1 MSSPKSRAQS
11 SSVPVLPDYVTGA
24 GIDSHAIEVRSKLHP
39 FAQKNLDENVLH
51 LFENTLVLGPHWFG
65 PVPPEMAELMKK
77 DAEAPLC
84 FESSS
89 ALASHSWVSKNL
101 SRSFPSSEVR
111 NSPIKWA
118 DWIDRLLPRFGA
130 HWKRAGIHDAIL
142 LSRQS
147 INRDENLLAA
157 ALCFWN
163 SASNTFDFRIG
174 PMAPTLLD
182 MAQIFGFRP
191 HGRPVDA
198 IGDYHRK
205 KDQQKLA
212 KPFTISPALI
222 NQNCSFSNYLRKF
235 SAEKDKDQQHMLF
248 LLYWL
253 NRFILPNRSSAV
265 LLEYRHL
272 AEALHNHTDVGLG
285 PTVLAHLFKNLHTA
299 TLEYPL
305 NLSAPGAF
313 WMIQI
318 WLQVYFPELR
328 YPDIVLPE
336 NQVLA
341 QPLLSAEVPKRSI
354 GEYLMMFRHC
364 TKRSAAQWQMVIRRT
379 YPWFQPGHRLFEKE
393 PEEESARTDFRKK
406 FLSVTLPRDLP
417 HGGGKPPNYHL
428 GAEVYHPNFCARQL
442 GCPQLIPLKS
452 YRSCNRGSSW
462 RDADDLEVHK
472 DARCAVNKINNS
484 ADALYPSWELNSCSS
499 VEFDAWW
506 KARFRDL
513 PASSTALQVLF
524 KGWDNWNVHS
534 DDETHRFMVQTIK
547 DINMQIIEDP
557 SLTKNIGSQPAR
569 SGEVFVN
576 SVIAAGDLEL
586 PSGDGE
592 EEEEE
597 EEEGDQ
603 AEQTPVEATSPVRRK
618 RKETA
623 QSAAPVGGPS
633 PPLTK
638 SKRLRKKIAEEYVA
652 PEGTGAVPTTT
663 SGTDDDLREA
673 FEAVEQERE
682 LEELE
687 KVGEEPQEKAKSVE
701 EEEEIPAEVI
711 AESIALARK
720 QQEDIGAGLTNSEV
734 ALFDDP
740 EAEHSTAAPA
750 AEDQVEQSGSE
761 PGDQAE
767 QVVPTPEIVAGVAAA
782 VPGFVV
788 EAQRTARTL
797 AVRTTPLQPP
807 IVAMP
812 IHSLAGSSATASFA
826 DPELAEFE
834 AMDLDAQLDRLE
846 KLSSPVGKTKSRA
859 VEEAMERLKIW
870 QSAELEL
877 DEDREAFDQLM
888 KDLDLLH
895 RQNMAP
901 RPILEMSLVLAR
913 DVLNLHDRYEDLKPT
928 FETSEFC
935 KATHEAN
942 LADFAKQKA
951 ELDQMVAGYK
961 EAKAAGDKLE
971 KEIAELQKQLAERRE
986 VQHRLGA
993 GLSSKTKATFLVQ
1006 NMVAASRPA
1015 LEIAEASIH
1024 QGVLLQKEL
1033 STKKTNLQETL
1044 RKLGF

>member
-11 SSVPVLPDYVTGA
+11 SSVSVLPDYLTGA

-65 PVPPEMAELMKK
+65 PIPPEMAELMKK

-111 NSPIKWA
+111 NSPVKWA

-130 HWKRAGIHDAIL
+130 HWKRAGIYDAIL
-142 LSRQS
+142 LSKQS

-198 IGDYHRK
+198 VGDYHRK
-205 KDQQKLA
+205 KDQLKLA
-212 KPFTISPALI
+212 KPFTVSPALI

-253 NRFILPNRSSAV
+253 NRFVLPNRSSAV

-313 WMIQI
+313 WMIQV

-328 YPDIVLPE
+328 FPDIVLPE
-336 NQVLA
+336 DQVLA
-341 QPLLSAEVPKRSI
+341 QPLLSAKVPKRSI
-354 GEYLMMFRHC
+354 DEYLMMFRHC

-462 RDADDLEVHK
+462 RDVDDLEVHK

-484 ADALYPSWELNSCSS
+484 ANALYPSWELNSCSS

-513 PASSTALQVLF
+513 PAFSTALQVLF
-524 KGWDNWNVHS
+524 KGWDNWTVHS

-557 SLTKNIGSQPAR
+557 SLTKNIDSQPAQ
-569 SGEVFVN
+569 SGEVFVGN
-576 SVIAAGDLEL
+576 
-586 PSGDGE
+586 
-592 EEEEE
+592 
-597 EEEGDQ
+597 
-603 AEQTPVEATSPVRRK
+603 
-618 RKETA
+618 
-623 QSAAPVGGPS
+623 PS

-638 SKRLRKKIAEEYVA
+638 SKRLRKKIVEEYVA
-652 PEGTGAVPTTT
+652 PGGTGAVPSTT

-687 KVGEEPQEKAKSVE
+687 EAGGEPQEKAKTVE
-701 EEEEIPAEVI
+701 EDEEIPAEVI

-767 QVVPTPEIVAGVAAA
+767 QVVPAPEIVAGMAAA
-782 VPGFVV
+782 VPGFMV
-788 EAQRTARTL
+788 EAQRTAGTL
-797 AVRTTPLQPP
+797 EVRTTPLQPP

-834 AMDLDAQLDRLE
+834 AMDLDAQLDKLE
-846 KLSSPVGKTKSRA
+846 KLSSPVGKIKSRA

-895 RQNMAP
+895 RQNMVP

-928 FETSEFC
+928 FKTSEFC

-951 ELDQMVAGYK
+951 ELDQMVTGYK

>member
-1 MSSPKSRAQS
+1 MSSPKPRAQS
-11 SSVPVLPDYVTGA
+11 SSVSVLPDYLTGA

-111 NSPIKWA
+111 NSPVKWA
-118 DWIDRLLPRFGA
+118 DLIDRLLPRFGA
-130 HWKRAGIHDAIL
+130 HWKRAGIYDAIL
-142 LSRQS
+142 LSKQS

-198 IGDYHRK
+198 VGDYHRK

-212 KPFTISPALI
+212 KPFTVSPALI

-235 SAEKDKDQQHMLF
+235 SVEKDKDQQHMLF

-253 NRFILPNRSSAV
+253 NRFVLPNRSSAV

-285 PTVLAHLFKNLHTA
+285 PTVLAHIFKNLHTA

-313 WMIQI
+313 WMIQV

-328 YPDIVLPE
+328 FPDIVLPE
-336 NQVLA
+336 DQVLA

-354 GEYLMMFRHC
+354 DKYLMMFRHC

-406 FLSVTLPRDLP
+406 FLSVTLPREGESLQIIIW
-417 HGGGKPPNYHL
+417 GRKST
-428 GAEVYHPNFCARQL
+428 
-442 GCPQLIPLKS
+442 IPTS
-452 YRSCNRGSSW
+452 VQGS
-462 RDADDLEVHK
+462 L
-472 DARCAVNKINNS
+472 AVLS
-484 ADALYPSWELNSCSS
+484 SYPSSHTEAAIGGLLGGTWMTWRSIKMPGVRS

-524 KGWDNWNVHS
+524 KGWDNWTVHS

-547 DINMQIIEDP
+547 DINMQVIEDP
-557 SLTKNIGSQPAR
+557 SLTKNIGSQPAK

-597 EEEGDQ
+597 EEEDQ
-603 AEQTPVEATSPVRRK
+603 AEQTPVEATSPVKRK

-623 QSAAPVGGPS
+623 QSVAPAGNPS

-638 SKRLRKKIAEEYVA
+638 SKRLRKKIVEEYVA
-652 PEGTGAVPTTT
+652 PGGTGAVPTTT

-761 PGDQAE
+761 PGDQAG
-767 QVVPTPEIVAGVAAA
+767 QVVPAPETVAGVAAA
-782 VPGFVV
+782 VPGFMV
-788 EAQRTARTL
+788 EAQRTAGAL

-834 AMDLDAQLDRLE
+834 AMDLDAQLDKLE

-928 FETSEFC
+928 FKTSEFC

-1033 STKKTNLQETL
+1033 STKKNNLQETL

>member
-1 MSSPKSRAQS
+1 MSLPKTRASSS
-11 SSVPVLPDYVTGA
+11 SSVSPDYTIGA
-24 GIDSHAIEVRSKLHP
+24 GVDDHAIEVRSKLHP

-65 PVPPEMAELMKK
+65 PIPAEMAKLMGE

-84 FESSS
+84 FESNS
-89 ALASHSWVSKNL
+89 ALASHTWVSKNL

-111 NSPIKWA
+111 NSPVKWV
-118 DWIDRLLPRFGA
+118 DWIDRLLPRYGA
-130 HWKRAGIHDAIL
+130 HWRRAGIYDAIL
-142 LSRQS
+142 LSKQS

-163 SASNTFDFRIG
+163 SASNTFDFRVG

-198 IGDYHRK
+198 VGDYHRRK
-205 KDQQKLA
+205 NQEKLA
-212 KPFTISPALI
+212 KPFTISPAAI
-222 NQNCSFSNYLRKF
+222 NQNCSFSNYLKKF
-235 SAEKDKDQQHMLF
+235 SVEKDKDQQHMLF

-253 NRFILPNRSSAV
+253 NKFIFPNRSSAV

-305 NLSAPGAF
+305 NLAAPGAF

-328 YPDIVLPE
+328 FPDIVLPE
-336 NQVLA
+336 DQVLA
-341 QPLLSAEVPKRSI
+341 QPLMSAEVPKRSVE
-354 GEYLMMFRHC
+354 EYLMFFRHC

-379 YPWFQPGHRLFEKE
+379 YPWFRSGYRLFEKE
-393 PEEESARTDFRKK
+393 PEDEAARIDFRKK

-452 YRSCNRGSSW
+452 YRSCNRASSW
-462 RDADDLEVHK
+462 RNMDDMEVHK

-484 ADALYPSWELNSCSS
+484 VDALYPAWEPNSCM
-499 VEFDAWW
+499 
-506 KARFRDL
+506 
-513 PASSTALQVLF
+513 T
-524 KGWDNWNVHS
+524 
-534 DDETHRFMVQTIK
+534 
-547 DINMQIIEDP
+547 
-557 SLTKNIGSQPAR
+557 
-569 SGEVFVN
+569 
-576 SVIAAGDLEL
+576 SVITAGDLEL
-586 PSGDGE
+586 PSGE
-592 EEEEE
+592 EEE
-597 EEEGDQ
+597 DQ
-603 AEQTPVEATSPVRRK
+603 AEQTSAEATPLVRRK
-618 RKETA
+618 RKDTA
-623 QSAAPVGGPS
+623 PSTTSAGSPS
-633 PPLTK
+633 PPPTK
-638 SKRLRKKIAEEYVA
+638 LKKLRKKMVVEYVV
-652 PEGTGAVPTTT
+652 PEGTVAAPTST
-663 SGTDDDLREA
+663 SGTDDELREA
-673 FEAVEQERE
+673 FEAVEQEKE
-682 LEELE
+682 LEALE
-687 KVGEEPQEKAKSVE
+687 EIGERPQEKPKTVE

-711 AESIALARK
+711 AESIALAQK
-720 QQEDIGAGLTNSEV
+720 QQEETKAELTSSEL
-734 ALFDDP
+734 ALFENP
-740 EAEHSTAAPA
+740 EAEQSTTSPATEEQTEQPASEPVEQEKLPILVPEAVVSMVTAAP
-750 AEDQVEQSGSE
+750 EV
-761 PGDQAE
+761 
-767 QVVPTPEIVAGVAAA
+767 
-782 VPGFVV
+782 VV
-788 EAQRTARTL
+788 EVPRSASVL
-797 AVRTTPLQPP
+797 AVVTSPLKPP

-834 AMDLDAQLDRLE
+834 AMDLDAQLHTLE
-846 KLSSPVGKTKSRA
+846 KLSSPPGKAKSRA

-870 QSAELEL
+870 QSSALEL

-888 KDLDLLH
+888 RDLDLLH

-901 RPILEMSLVLAR
+901 KPILEMSLGLAR

-928 FETSEFC
+928 FKTSEFC

-951 ELDQMVAGYK
+951 ELDQMVVGYK
-961 EAKAAGDKLE
+961 EAKATADKLE
-971 KEIAELQKQLAERRE
+971 EQIAELQKQLAKCRE
-986 VQHRLGA
+986 VQNRLGA
-993 GLSSKTKATFLVQ
+993 GLSTKTKATFLVQ

-1033 STKKTNLQETL
+1033 SIKKTNLQDTL

>member
-11 SSVPVLPDYVTGA
+11 SSVPVLPDYITGA

-130 HWKRAGIHDAIL
+130 HWKRAGIYDAIL

-253 NRFILPNRSSAV
+253 NRFILPN
-265 LLEYRHL
+265 L
-272 AEALHNHTDVGLG
+272 
-285 PTVLAHLFKNLHTA
+285 LAHLFKNLHTA

-393 PEEESARTDFRKK
+393 PEEESARTDFRNK

-428 GAEVYHPNFCARQL
+428 GAEVYHPNFCARQI

-557 SLTKNIGSQPAR
+557 SLTKNIGSQPAQ
-569 SGEVFVN
+569 SGE
-576 SVIAAGDLEL
+576 SILSLLLEIWSCPL
-586 PSGDGE
+586 GME
-592 EEEEE
+592 
-597 EEEGDQ
+597 
-603 AEQTPVEATSPVRRK
+603 RRK
-618 RKETA
+618 KKKKRREIRQNRLLLRPLLLSKGKEKKL
-623 QSAAPVGGPS
+623 PIGGPS

-767 QVVPTPEIVAGVAAA
+767 QVVPAPEIVAGVAAA
-782 VPGFVV
+782 VPGFMV
-788 EAQRTARTL
+788 EAQRTAGTL

-834 AMDLDAQLDRLE
+834 AMDLDAQLDKLE

-928 FETSEFC
+928 FKTSEFC

>member
-1 MSSPKSRAQS
+1 MSSPKSHAQS
-11 SSVPVLPDYVTGA
+11 SSIPVLPDYITGI
-24 GIDSHAIEVRSKLHP
+24 GIDKHAIEVRSKLHP

-65 PVPPEMAELMKK
+65 LVPPEMAELMKK

-101 SRSFPSSEVR
+101 SRLFPSSEVR
-111 NSPIKWA
+111 NSPVKWA
-118 DWIDRLLPRFGA
+118 NWIDRLLPRFGA
-130 HWKRAGIHDAIL
+130 HWKRAGIYDAIL

-191 HGRPVDA
+191 HGRLVDA

-205 KDQQKLA
+205 KDQQKLT
-212 KPFTISPALI
+212 KPFNISPALI

-253 NRFILPNRSSAV
+253 NRFILPNRSSTV

-328 YPDIVLPE
+328 FPDIVLLE
-336 NQVLA
+336 DQVLA

-354 GEYLMMFRHC
+354 DEYLMIFRHC
-364 TKRSAAQWQMVIRRT
+364 TKRSAAQWQVVIRRT

-393 PEEESARTDFRKK
+393 PKEESARTNFRNK

-499 VEFDAWW
+499 AEFDAWW

-524 KGWDNWNVHS
+524 KGWDNWTVHT
-534 DDETHRFMVQTIK
+534 DEETHKFMVQTIK
-547 DINMQIIEDP
+547 DINMQ
-557 SLTKNIGSQPAR
+557 
-569 SGEVFVN
+569 VFVN
-576 SVIAAGDLEL
+576 SVIAARDLEL
-586 PSGDGE
+586 PSWDGE

-597 EEEGDQ
+597 EEEDQ
-603 AEQTPVEATSPVRRK
+603 IEQTPVEATSPVRRK

-623 QSAAPVGGPS
+623 QSVTPAGSPS
-633 PPLTK
+633 PPPTK
-638 SKRLRKKIAEEYVA
+638 SKRLRKKIVEEYVA
-652 PEGTGAVPTTT
+652 PKGTRAVLTTT

-673 FEAVEQERE
+673 FEAVEQEKE

-687 KVGEEPQEKAKSVE
+687 EVGDGPQEKAKTME
-701 EEEEIPAEVI
+701 EKEEIPAEVI

-720 QQEDIGAGLTNSEV
+720 QQEDIGTGLTNSK
-734 ALFDDP
+734 
-740 EAEHSTAAPA
+740 
-750 AEDQVEQSGSE
+750 
-761 PGDQAE
+761 AE
-767 QVVPTPEIVAGVAAA
+767 QVVAAPETVVKVAAA
-782 VPGFVV
+782 IPSFMV
-788 EAQRTARTL
+788 EIPKTAGTL

-807 IVAMP
+807 IVAMHS
-812 IHSLAGSSATASFA
+812 HSLAGSSATASFA

-834 AMDLDAQLDRLE
+834 AMDLDAQLDKLE
-846 KLSSPVGKTKSRA
+846 KLSSPVGKIKSRA

-870 QSAELEL
+870 QSTELEL
-877 DEDREAFDQLM
+877 DEGREAFDQLM
-888 KDLDLLH
+888 KDLDQLH

-901 RPILEMSLVLAR
+901 KPILEMSLGLAR
-913 DVLNLHDRYEDLKPT
+913 DVLNLHDRYEDLRPT
-928 FETSEFC
+928 FKTSEFC

-951 ELDQMVAGYK
+951 ELDQMVVGYK
-961 EAKAAGDKLE
+961 EAKATADKLE
-971 KEIAELQKQLAERRE
+971 KQIAELQKQLAERRE

-1024 QGVLLQKEL
+1024 QEVLLQKEL
-1033 STKKTNLQETL
+1033 SIKKTNLQETL

>member
-1 MSSPKSRAQS
+1 MSSPKFRAQS
-11 SSVPVLPDYVTGA
+11 SSVPGLPDYITGA
-24 GIDSHAIEVRSKLHP
+24 GIDKHAIEVRSKLHP

-51 LFENTLVLGPHWFG
+51 LFENTLVLGLHWFG

-77 DAEAPLC
+77 DVEAPLC

-101 SRSFPSSEVR
+101 SLSFPSSEVR
-111 NSPIKWA
+111 NSPVKWA

-130 HWKRAGIHDAIL
+130 HWKRAGIYDAIL

-174 PMAPTLLD
+174 PMAPTMLD

-198 IGDYHRK
+198 VGDYHRK

-212 KPFTISPALI
+212 KPFNISPALI

-235 SAEKDKDQQHMLF
+235 SAEMDKDQQHMLF

-285 PTVLAHLFKNLHTA
+285 PIVLAHLFKNLHIA

-328 YPDIVLPE
+328 FPDIVLPE
-336 NQVLA
+336 DQVLA

-354 GEYLMMFRHC
+354 DEYLMIFRHC
-364 TKRSAAQWQMVIRRT
+364 TKRSAAQWQVVIRRT

-417 HGGGKPPNYHL
+417 HGGVKPPNYHL
-428 GAEVYHPNFCARQL
+428 GAEVYHPNFCA
-442 GCPQLIPLKS
+442 
-452 YRSCNRGSSW
+452 

-484 ADALYPSWELNSCSS
+484 ADAFYPSWELNSCSS
-499 VEFDAWW
+499 AEFDAWW

-513 PASSTALQVLF
+513 PTSSTTL
-524 KGWDNWNVHS
+524 
-534 DDETHRFMVQTIK
+534 QTIK
-547 DINMQIIEDP
+547 DINMQVIE
-557 SLTKNIGSQPAR
+557 
-569 SGEVFVN
+569 VN

-597 EEEGDQ
+597 EEDQ
-603 AEQTPVEATSPVRRK
+603 VEQTPVEATSLAHFLFV
-618 RKETA
+618 
-623 QSAAPVGGPS
+623 AAGSPS

-638 SKRLRKKIAEEYVA
+638 SKRLRKKIVEEYVA
-652 PEGTGAVPTTT
+652 PEGTRAVPTTT
-663 SGTDDDLREA
+663 SGTDDNLREA
-673 FEAVEQERE
+673 FEAVEQEKE

-687 KVGEEPQEKAKSVE
+687 EVGEGPQEKAKIVE
-701 EEEEIPAEVI
+701 
-711 AESIALARK
+711 K
-720 QQEDIGAGLTNSEV
+720 EDIGTGLTNSEV

-750 AEDQVEQSGSE
+750 AEDQAEQSGSE
-761 PGDQAE
+761 PGEQAE
-767 QVVPTPEIVAGVAAA
+767 QVVPAPETVVEMAAA
-782 VPGFVV
+782 VPGFMV
-788 EAQRTARTL
+788 EIPKTVGTL
-797 AVRTTPLQPP
+797 AVRTTPSQPP
-807 IVAMP
+807 IVAIP

-834 AMDLDAQLDRLE
+834 AMDLDA
-846 KLSSPVGKTKSRA
+846 
-859 VEEAMERLKIW
+859 
-870 QSAELEL
+870 
-877 DEDREAFDQLM
+877 
-888 KDLDLLH
+888 
-895 RQNMAP
+895 
-901 RPILEMSLVLAR
+901 
-913 DVLNLHDRYEDLKPT
+913 
-928 FETSEFC
+928 
-935 KATHEAN
+935 
-942 LADFAKQKA
+942 
-951 ELDQMVAGYK
+951 
-961 EAKAAGDKLE
+961 
-971 KEIAELQKQLAERRE
+971 
-986 VQHRLGA
+986 
-993 GLSSKTKATFLVQ
+993 
-1006 NMVAASRPA
+1006 
-1015 LEIAEASIH
+1015 
-1024 QGVLLQKEL
+1024 
-1033 STKKTNLQETL
+1033 
-1044 RKLGF
+1044 

>member
-11 SSVPVLPDYVTGA
+11 SSVPGLPDYITRA
-24 GIDSHAIEVRSKLHP
+24 GNDKHAIEVRSKLHP

-84 FESSS
+84 LESSS
-89 ALASHSWVSKNL
+89 AMASHSWVSKNL
-101 SRSFPSSEVR
+101 SRSFLSSEVR
-111 NSPIKWA
+111 NSPVKWA

-130 HWKRAGIHDAIL
+130 HWKRAGIYDAIL

-191 HGRPVDA
+191 YGRPVDA
-198 IGDYHRK
+198 VGDYHRK
-205 KDQQKLA
+205 KDQHKLA
-212 KPFTISPALI
+212 KPFNISPALI

-235 SAEKDKDQQHMLF
+235 SVEKDKDQQHMLF

-299 TLEYPL
+299 TLEYLL

-328 YPDIVLPE
+328 FPDIVLPKD
-336 NQVLA
+336 QVLA

-354 GEYLMMFRHC
+354 DEYLMIFRHC
-364 TKRSAAQWQMVIRRT
+364 TKRSAVQWQVVIRRT

-472 DARCAVNKINNS
+472 DAKCAVNKINNS
-484 ADALYPSWELNSCSS
+484 ADALYPSWELNSCSFA
-499 VEFDAWW
+499 EFDAWW

-513 PASSTALQVLF
+513 PASSTALQ
-524 KGWDNWNVHS
+524 
-534 DDETHRFMVQTIK
+534 TIK
-547 DINMQIIEDP
+547 DINMQVIEDP
-557 SLTKNIGSQPAR
+557 SLTKNIGSQPSQ

-597 EEEGDQ
+597 DQ
-603 AEQTPVEATSPVRRK
+603 VEQTPVEATSPVRRK

-623 QSAAPVGGPS
+623 QSVTPDGSPS

-638 SKRLRKKIAEEYVA
+638 SKRLRKKIVEEYVA
-652 PEGTGAVPTTT
+652 PEGTRA
-663 SGTDDDLREA
+663 
-673 FEAVEQERE
+673 QEKK

-687 KVGEEPQEKAKSVE
+687 EVGEGPQEKAKTVE

-720 QQEDIGAGLTNSEV
+720 QQEDIGTGLTNSEV
-734 ALFDDP
+734 ALFDDLK
-740 EAEHSTAAPA
+740 AEHSTAAPA
-750 AEDQVEQSGSE
+750 AEDQAEQSGSE
-761 PGDQAE
+761 PGKQAE
-767 QVVPTPEIVAGVAAA
+767 QVVPAPETVVEVAAA
-782 VPGFVV
+782 VPSFMV
-788 EAQRTARTL
+788 EIPKAAGTL
-797 AVRTTPLQPP
+797 AVRTTPSQPS

-846 KLSSPVGKTKSRA
+846 KLSSPVGKIKSRA

-870 QSAELEL
+870 QSTELEL
-877 DEDREAFDQLM
+877 DEDRETFDQLM
-888 KDLDLLH
+888 KDLDLLP

-901 RPILEMSLVLAR
+901 KPILEMSLDLAR
-913 DVLNLHDRYEDLKPT
+913 DVLNLHDRYEDLRPT
-928 FETSEFC
+928 FKTSEFC

-951 ELDQMVAGYK
+951 ELDQMVVGYK
-961 EAKAAGDKLE
+961 EAKATADKLE
-971 KEIAELQKQLAERRE
+971 KQIAELQKQLAEHRE

-1033 STKKTNLQETL
+1033 SIKKTNLQETL